1 MEPLI
6 TATFVL
12 ADWVA
17 KGLADG
23 TFERVGGVIRE
34 VGTKQVVTWLREIG
48 VNPSQ
53 MPTSTDSPG
62 NFLNLVL
69 SGTNLVGSAAN
80 AAISGKGLADVNQQL
95 GGIHQQVGNIQQ
107 GLQQT
112 QGILQVASAVSVLNL
127 GVSVMGFAVI
137 NQRLKELEQRLEKA
151 DELLNKINRKIDL
164 GFYANFHAAINLAI
178 NAFTMSK
185 PEKREASAMLA
196 INRFLEA
203 QHIYTD
209 FTDKELEQKSQ
220 IADEYL
226 LTLSLAY
233 LAEARCYL
241 ELEEHNTA
249 LRRFQE
255 GAVVLRERTQKYV
268 DLLLTSNPAAYLQPW
283 FKGQID
289 LRRLTRIY
297 QWSNPTLD
305 ENAVFEMQRQNF
317 VNLVRDPNKW
327 VTSLPPAILDR
338 VEVKGGW
345 FGPNEGDLM
354 REAEKR
360 LPQVMEVIESMV
372 ETNRRFEAYQAEVQ
386 AIAQLGISFHEWL
399 QLAPS
404 DNVKPGGAE
413 LMYIIPDKPLELVP
427 SL

>member
-53 MPTSTDSPG
+53 MPTSTDSPA
-62 NFLNLVL
+62 NLLNLVF
-69 SGTNLVGSAAN
+69 SGANLVGSVAN
-80 AAISGKGLADVNQQL
+80 AAVSGKGLADVNQRL
-95 GGIHQQVGNIQQ
+95 GGIQQ

-127 GVSVMGFAVI
+127 GVSVIGFAVI
-137 NQRLKELEQRLEKA
+137 NQRLKELEQRLQKA
-151 DELLNKINRKIDL
+151 EELLNKINRKIDL

-178 NAFTMSK
+178 SAFTMSK

-241 ELEEHNTA
+241 ELEEHDTA

-255 GAVVLRERTQKYV
+255 GAAVLRDRTQKYV

-283 FKGQID
+283 FKSQID

-327 VTSLPPAILDR
+327 VASLPPAILER

-345 FGPNEGDLM
+345 FGPNDGDLM

-360 LPQVMEVIESMV
+360 LPQIMEVMESMV

-386 AIAQLGISFHEWL
+386 AIAQLGISFHDWL
-399 QLAPS
+399 KLAPS
-404 DNVKPGGAE
+404 NEVKPDGAE
-413 LMYIIPDKPLELVP
+413 LMYIIPDKPLALAP